1 MKHPLSL
8 NDQPQGRLRIVT
20 PKVLRASPLGFVS
33 DKVTETDTGSFR
45 RVKAVSFEKPSSVCG
60 GMKGSKIITLHLLKY
75 GTVVFFND
83 N

>member
-33 DKVTETDTGSFR
+33 DKDTGSFR